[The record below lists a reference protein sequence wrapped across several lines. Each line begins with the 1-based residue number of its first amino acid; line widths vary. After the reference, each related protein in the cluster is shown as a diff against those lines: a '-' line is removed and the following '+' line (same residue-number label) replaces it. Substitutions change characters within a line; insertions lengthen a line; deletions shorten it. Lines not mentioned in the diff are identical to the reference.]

1 MGQMNLTEE
10 QIKEIEELAG
20 LFLEADEI
28 AVLTNIDIDVF
39 NQQLERKKGD
49 IYLAYLRGKTVSK
62 REIHQNVVKMAKH
75 GSPQAEELANILI
88 DKQKLAEKRA
98 RK

>member
-88 DKQKLAEKRA
+88 DKQKMAEKRA

>member
-1 MGQMNLTEE
+1 MNLTEE

-20 LFLEADEI
+20 LFLEPDEI
-28 AVLTNIDIDVF
+28 AVLTNIDIDFF
-39 NQQLERKKGD
+39 NLQLERKKGD
-49 IYLAYLRGKTVSK
+49 VYLAYIRGKTISK

-88 DKQKLAEKRA
+88 DKQKSAEKRA

>member
-1 MGQMNLTEE
+1 MNLTEE

-20 LFLEADEI
+20 LFLEPDEI
-28 AVLTNIDIDVF
+28 AVLTNIDIDFF

-49 IYLAYLRGKTVSK
+49 IYLAYLRGKTISK
-62 REIHQNVVKMAKH
+62 KEIHQNVVKMAKH
-75 GSPQAEELANILI
+75 GSPQAEELANLFI
-88 DKQKLAEKRA
+88 DKQKSAEKRA

>member
-1 MGQMNLTEE
+1 MNLTEE

>member
-1 MGQMNLTEE
+1 MNLTEE

-88 DKQKLAEKRA
+88 DKQKMAEKRA